1 MKTPRILPS
10 FLKGINI
17 LEQIAA
23 NPTGMRL
30 TDVSQKTGLPPSNAT
45 LYVNTLV
52 QAGFLVR
59 DPLNRKYYISPFA
72 IDLFRNASEGI
83 VHQLIPH
90 ADHPMLALHE
100 EYNENVL
107 LAFKKENNLVFI
119 KHISS
124 GHIMRIGIESTSRI
138 PLHATAAGRAI
149 LAFLPEKEVNAYIK
163 KASFEKITSKTVSSE
178 GALRKALGETRENG
192 YAFNSGE
199 FENEVMATAAPIMA
213 NDYPVASLV
222 VQFPTLR
229 HSETDANEAAVE
241 IVKQA
246 KTIEDSLKKE
256 I

>member
-1 MKTPRILPS
+1 MKNPRILPS
-10 FLKGINI
+10 FLKGIGI

-23 NPTGMRL
+23 NPTGMRI
-30 TDVSQKTGLPPSNAT
+30 TDISQKTGLPPSNAT

-52 QAGFLVR
+52 NAGFLVR
-59 DPLNRKYYISPFA
+59 DPLNRKYYISPST

-90 ADHPMLALHE
+90 ADQPMLALHE
-100 EYNENVL
+100 KYNENVL

-138 PLHATAAGRAI
+138 PLHTTAAGRAI
-149 LAFLPEKEVNAYIK
+149 LAFLPEKEVNTYIK
-163 KASFEKITSKTVSSE
+163 KASFEKITSKTVGSE
-178 GALRKALGETRENG
+178 NELRKILSETRKNG

-199 FENEVMATAAPIMA
+199 FENEVMATAAPVLI
-213 NDYPVASLV
+213 NNHPIASLV

-229 HSETDANEAAVE
+229 HSEVDANEAAVE
-241 IVKQA
+241 IMKQ
-246 KTIEDSLKKE
+246 TEIIEDSLKKE